1 MSYLHK
7 QRLAALFIEENGTAA
22 ENLAD
27 DAEHQADIKARADSA
42 AAAAAADRRRAVL
55 ALDEANGK
63 QLAAAA
69 LADTSLSIDDIRV
82 VLGKVQNAPAPDN
95 SAANSTSA
103 PA

>member
-7 QRLAALFIEENGTAA
+7 QRIAALYIEQNGTAV
-22 ENLAD
+22 ENLED
-27 DAEHQADIKARADSA
+27 DAEHQAEVKARTDA
-42 AAAAAADRRRAVL
+42 AAAAAAAERKRAVL
-55 ALDEANGK
+55 ALDEAAGK

-82 VLGKVQNAPAPDN
+82 VLSKVQNAPAPDN
-95 SAANSTSA
+95 SAANTTSA